1 MGRLDKLARES
12 GENADESL
20 GTTRQRVDPAAVAVQ
35 GPADAR
41 QQGVKRAKNAVLIEV
56 GRIVR
61 DPSQPREEFDEESLE
76 RLAKSMK
83 TRGQLQPVRVRW
95 DEEQGAYVMI
105 AGERRWRAAQRAG
118 LPTVT
123 AMIQEGELTRGQL
136 LAIQL
141 VENCLRDDLRPIEQA
156 HAFRDLMDE
165 NGWTTRQL
173 AEELSI
179 AQPTISQAVA
189 LLKLPEPLQEQ
200 VEQGVLAPATAYE
213 VSKIDDPVEQVAV
226 AEQVVAGRLQPRRRQ
241 AVHRKRR
248 DGGGQPS
255 TASRSVRGNCKII
268 VTGPASEAE
277 DSWLRRFAGSGSR
290 ALVDHLLELPDL
302 GDDVCEQLDYLGLG
316 LRHARHHLL
325 GDLDDVPRTS
335 SSQLHVLAR

>member
-1 MGRLDKLARES
+1 MGKARQARP
-12 GENADESL
+12 GERRERPTSPGDDPP
-20 GTTRQRVDPAAVAVQ
+20 TRRPARPLAVQ

-41 QQGVKRAKNAVLIEV
+41 QQGVKRAKDAVLIEV

-61 DPSQPREEFDEESLE
+61 DPNQPREEFDEESLE
-76 RLAKSMK
+76 RLAQSMK

-105 AGERRWRAAQRAG
+105 AGERRWRAAKLAG
-118 LPTVT
+118 LPTV
-123 AMIQEGELTRGQL
+123 AAVIHEGELTRGEL

-200 VEQGVLAPATAYE
+200 VEQGVLAPARRTRCRR
-213 VSKIDDPVEQVAV
+213 STTPQEQVAV
-226 AEQVVAGRLQPRRRQ
+226 AEQVVAGRLRPRLTSRRQ
-241 AVHRKRR
+241 QSGRRGRPTQHRVEI
-248 DGGGQPS
+248 
-255 TASRSVRGNCKII
+255 VRGNCKIS
-268 VTGPASEAE
+268 P
-277 DSWLRRFAGSGSR
+277 
-290 ALVDHLLELPDL
+290 
-302 GDDVCEQLDYLGLG
+302 
-316 LRHARHHLL
+316 
-325 GDLDDVPRTS
+325 
-335 SSQLHVLAR
+335 